1 MAIFVPAESLP
12 SPATLPSYINQYR
25 SILTQYHQVST
36 SPTYTVVAWG
46 LQTSA
51 QFTPGLLFLLNR
63 QKTISQDENST
74 NAPEWSRSTAAAPSA
89 CSKEASMAAASKES
103 NQKGL

>member
-1 MAIFVPAESLP
+1 MPDSFEFFSAFYSPLP
-12 SPATLPSYINQYR
+12 S
-25 SILTQYHQVST
+25 ST
-36 SPTYTVVAWG
+36 KYQPVPTYTVVAWG

-63 QKTISQDENST
+63 QKKTISQDENFT
-74 NAPEWSRSTAAAPSA
+74 NAPEWSRSTAAASSA
-89 CSKEASMAAASKES
+89 CSKEAAMAAASKES